1 MNALKPRT
9 PESYIIDLLRL
20 INKYNLVVFVL
31 TVYTEIHKV
40 TTWVRFRCRF
50 RVSYYTLKNAG
61 LFQPKFGSNMDKPKC
76 CVKNAIKMYS

>member
-50 RVSYYTLKNAG
+50 RVSYYTLK
-61 LFQPKFGSNMDKPKC
+61 KC
-76 CVKNAIKMYS
+76 WVVSTQIWVKYGQTQMLC